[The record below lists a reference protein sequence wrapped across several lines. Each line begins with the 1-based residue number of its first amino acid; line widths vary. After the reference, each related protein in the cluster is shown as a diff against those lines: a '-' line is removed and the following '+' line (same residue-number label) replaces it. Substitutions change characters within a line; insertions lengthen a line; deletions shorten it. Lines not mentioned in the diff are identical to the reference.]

1 MTPDLITDYVTAV
14 GFLDARIG
22 QGVKPGLERIVGAL
36 DLMTD
41 PQDSFP
47 IIHVA
52 GTNGKSSVVRMVR
65 DLLQAHGLRVGTFVS
80 PHLHTVE
87 ERYSIDGRTFGP
99 EEFIGAVADVAPFIE
114 IYEAQYGQT
123 VTYFELTAAIAFQAF
138 AAAGVDVAVV
148 EVGLGG
154 RWDATNVVTADVSV
168 ITGIAMDHMS
178 YLGDSIGQIAG
189 EKAAILKPDGTLV
202 SGPLPPAAEGAI
214 TAQVAT
220 THSKWLRFGDAFDVG
235 DDLLAVGGWSFTVHG
250 LYRDY
255 NEIFLALHGRH
266 QVDNFATSVA
276 VSEQFFGRELD
287 PEAVREAAAA
297 MTSPGRIEVIGRSP
311 LVVADGSH
319 NEQGIA
325 GLAATL
331 LDEFPPHAWTL
342 VVGMKGERNIV
353 DLLSPLE
360 GIVGEV
366 IATAAADPSAIPA
379 DDVAAA
385 ARTVFGDEVP
395 VESVTPV
402 AQAVTEALDR
412 VDDTGAI
419 VIAGS
424 LYVVGEARTRFTRT
438 V

>member
-1 MTPDLITDYVTAV
+1 MTPSIISDYDAAV

-52 GTNGKSSVVRMVR
+52 GTNGKSTVVRMVR

-80 PHLHTVE
+80 PHLHSVE

-99 EEFIGAVADVAPFIE
+99 DEFVGAVADVAPFVE
-114 IYEAQYGQT
+114 IYEAQVGET

-138 AAAGVDVAVV
+138 AASGVDVGVV

-189 EKAAILKPDGTLV
+189 EKAAILKQDGTLV

-214 TAQVAT
+214 TAQVAST
-220 THSKWLRFGDAFDVG
+220 NSKWLRFGDAFSVG
-235 DDLLAVGGWSFTVHG
+235 DDMLAVGGWSFTVHG

-255 NEIFLALHGRH
+255 DEIFLSIHGRH
-266 QVDNFATSVA
+266 QVDHFATAVA

-287 PEAVREAAAA
+287 PEAVRAAAA
-297 MTSPGRIEVIGRSP
+297 TMTSPGRSEVLQRNP

-319 NEQGIA
+319 NEQGID

-331 LDEFPPHAWTL
+331 LDEFPAQDWML
-342 VVGMKGERNIV
+342 VVGMKGERNVADI
-353 DLLSPLE
+353 LSPLQ
-360 GIVGEV
+360 GMVGEV
-366 IATAAADPSAIPA
+366 IATEATDPSSIPA
-379 DDVAAA
+379 ADVAAA
-385 ARTVFGDEVP
+385 ARVVFGDEVP
-395 VESVTPV
+395 VEAVTPV
-402 AQAVTEALDR
+402 LQAITEALDR

-424 LYVVGEARTRFTRT
+424 LYVVGEARARFTRT
-438 V
+438 A

>member
-1 MTPDLITDYVTAV
+1 MTPSLITDYEAAV

-22 QGVKPGLERIVGAL
+22 HGVKPGLERMVGAL

-52 GTNGKSSVVRMVR
+52 GTNGKSTVVRMVR
-65 DLLQAHGLRVGTFVS
+65 DVLQAHGLRVGTFVS
-80 PHLHTVE
+80 PHLHAVE
-87 ERYSIDGRTFGP
+87 ERYSIDGHSFGP
-99 EEFIGAVADVAPFIE
+99 EDFVGAVADVAPFVE
-114 IYEAQYGQT
+114 IFEAQTGHT

-178 YLGDSIGQIAG
+178 YLGDSIGQISG

-202 SGPLPPAAEGAI
+202 SGPLPAAAEGAI
-214 TAQVAT
+214 TAQVANT
-220 THSKWLRFGDAFDVG
+220 NSKWLRFGDAFSVG

-255 NEIFLALHGRH
+255 DEIFLSLRGRH
-266 QVDNFATSVA
+266 QVDHFATAVA
-276 VSEQFFGRELD
+276 ASEQFFGRELD
-287 PEAVREAAAA
+287 PESVRVAAAS
-297 MTSPGRIEVIGRSP
+297 MTSPGRIEVLQRNP

-319 NEQGIA
+319 NEQGID
-325 GLAATL
+325 GLATTL
-331 LDEFPPHAWTL
+331 LDEFPPQDWVL
-342 VVGMKGERNIV
+342 VVGMKGERNV
-353 DLLSPLE
+353 GDLLSPLQ
-360 GIVGEV
+360 GVVAEV
-366 IATAAADPSAIPA
+366 IATEAADPTSIPA
-379 DDVAAA
+379 AEVAAA
-385 ARTVFGDEVP
+385 ARTLFGDEVP
-395 VESVTPV
+395 VEVVVPV
-402 AQAVTEALDR
+402 AQAITEALDR

-424 LYVVGEARTRFTRT
+424 LYVVGEARPRFTQT
-438 V
+438 S